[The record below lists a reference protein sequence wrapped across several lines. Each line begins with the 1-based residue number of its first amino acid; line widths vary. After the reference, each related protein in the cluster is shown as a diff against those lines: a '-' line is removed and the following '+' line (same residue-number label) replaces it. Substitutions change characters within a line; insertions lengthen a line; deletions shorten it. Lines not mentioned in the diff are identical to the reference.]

1 MSGLYVQYNT
11 ASNGLSLSITTQVG
25 MKGKYLYKKKNLN
38 KVWFYV
44 FPKLQVNLRTDW

>member
-1 MSGLYVQYNT
+1 MSGLYVQCNT
-11 ASNGLSLSITTQVG
+11 ALNGLSLSITTQVG
-25 MKGKYLYKKKNLN
+25 MKEKYLYKKKNLN